1 MLPLMRRWS
10 AAVQIPAMAAGV
22 IGKLWSIADMMKVIE
37 DRETKIS
44 GEPMAGRNEHRSTI
58 RFRMA

>member
-1 MLPLMRRWS
+1 
-10 AAVQIPAMAAGV
+10 
-22 IGKLWSIADMMKVIE
+22 MMKAIE
-37 DRETKIS
+37 DRETKIG